1 MSRVAKNP
9 INIPDNV
16 ELKIKDNIVM
26 VKGDK
31 GELEFELPLSV
42 NLNIEENILTVQYD
56 EADQKSVA
64 LAGTSRALVNNM
76 ITGVTDGFEK
86 KLELIG
92 VGYRAKASG
101 KLLELTLGFS
111 HPVKY
116 QLPEDVEVETPS
128 QTEVVLKSHNKQLLG
143 QVAAEIRSFRPPE
156 PYKGKGVRYSDE
168 QVKRKEAKKAA
179 GAGAG

>member
-16 ELKIKDNIVM
+16 DLSVNDGVVK
-26 VKGDK
+26 VKGSK
-31 GELEFELPLSV
+31 GELEFELPASISLD
-42 NLNIEENILTVQYD
+42 IQENVITVKYD
-56 EADQKSVA
+56 ESNQKSIA
-64 LAGTSRALVNNM
+64 LGGTTRSLVNNM
-76 ITGVTDGFEK
+76 IIGVSEGYEK

-116 QLPEDVEVETPS
+116 QLPDSVDVETPS
-128 QTEVVLKSHNKQLLG
+128 QTEVVLKSYNKQILG
-143 QVAAEIRSFRPPE
+143 QVAAEIRAFRPPE

-168 QVKRKEAKKAA
+168 HVKRKEAKKAA
-179 GAGAG
+179 GAG